1 MLRRDNNARLQRL
14 FRVVDLVATP
24 TTPNLPHGHDG
35 PGATLSVALTWAF
48 NLSGH
53 PAISIPA
60 GLTATAGAPVG
71 LQLVAQPGSE
81 QLLLSLASHAQHPDI
96 QVCDTRAL

>member
-1 MLRRDNNARLQRL
+1 M
-14 FRVVDLVATP
+14 
-24 TTPNLPHGHDG
+24 
-35 PGATLSVALTWAF
+35 SVALTWAF

-60 GLTATAGAPVG
+60 GVTTTNAPVG

-81 QLLLSLASHAQHPDI
+81 QLLLALATHAQHHR
-96 QVCDTRAL
+96 RALPASPGLAVQGL